1 MFMFKKRKK
10 ESVAIPFLL
19 SMFFTLII
27 VGLPVSKY
35 YNHLLDVKEAGES
48 DEVRPSF
55 LPSEDNNNTLLFA
68 FDSGDPELRDSFMLV
83 RAIATEQKLIFIPVS
98 NNLLYENKKM
108 SDIYD
113 AGGIIELEKAVEGAF
128 DIEIDRY
135 MDLSNDSF
143 TVIADVLGGVNYNV
157 PDGLKGL
164 NEGTQYLSSSF
175 IIKLITNKKLEEDVR
190 TVTIASVMSEMFKQT
205 SGSRVCDS
213 LDYTF
218 NKLINLVGA
227 GTNITSIDY
236 SNQKKALEYI
246 LDTQKVNATY
256 KVPTC
261 NKKEEG
267 LVLDKNELKSLK
279 SDIGI

>member
-35 YNHLLDVKEAGES
+35 YNHLLDVKEASES
-48 DEVRPSF
+48 DTIRPSF

-68 FDSGDPELRDSFMLV
+68 LKSEDSALRDSFMIV
-83 RAIATEQKLIFIPVS
+83 RAVATEQKLIFIPVS
-98 NNLLYENKKM
+98 NNLLYGNKKM
-108 SDIYD
+108 SDIYRS
-113 AGGIIELEKAVEGAF
+113 GGIIELNKAVEGTF
-128 DIEIDRY
+128 DIKIDRY
-135 MDLSNDSF
+135 MDLSKDAF
-143 TVIADVLGGVNYNV
+143 TVIGDVLGGVNYNV

-164 NEGTQYLSSSF
+164 NEGTQYLSSNF
-175 IIKLITNKKLEEDVR
+175 IITLISNKKLEEDVR
-190 TVTIASVMSEMFKQT
+190 TVTTASVMSEMFKQT

-218 NKLINLVGA
+218 NKLINYVGP

-256 KVPTC
+256 KIPTC
-261 NKKEEG
+261 NKKDDG
-267 LVLDKNELKSLK
+267 LTLDKDELKSLK
-279 SDIGI
+279 SDTGI

>member
-35 YNHLLDVKEAGES
+35 YNHLLEVKKASES
-48 DEVRPSF
+48 DPVRPAF
-55 LPSEDNNNTLLFA
+55 LPSEENNNTFLFA
-68 FDSGDPELRDSFMLV
+68 FESGDPGLRDSFVVV
-83 RAIATEQKLIFIPVS
+83 RAIATEQKIIFIPVS
-98 NNLLYENKKM
+98 NDILYDNKKM
-108 SDIYD
+108 SDIYNN
-113 AGGIIELEKAVEGAF
+113 GGIIELEKAVEGAF
-128 DIEIDRY
+128 DIKIDRY
-135 MDLSNDSF
+135 MDLSTDSL
-143 TVIADVLGGVNYNV
+143 TVISDVLGGVNYNV

-175 IIKLITNKKLEEDVR
+175 IIKLISNKKLEEDVR
-190 TVTIASVMSEMFKQT
+190 TVTTASVLSEMFKQT
-205 SGSRVCDS
+205 DGTRVSDA

-236 SNQKKALEYI
+236 SNQKKALVYI
-246 LDTQKVNATY
+246 LDTPKINATY
-256 KVPTC
+256 KIPVC
-261 NKKEEG
+261 NKKENG
-267 LVLDKNELKSLK
+267 ITLDKDSLKSLK
-279 SDIGI
+279 SDTGM